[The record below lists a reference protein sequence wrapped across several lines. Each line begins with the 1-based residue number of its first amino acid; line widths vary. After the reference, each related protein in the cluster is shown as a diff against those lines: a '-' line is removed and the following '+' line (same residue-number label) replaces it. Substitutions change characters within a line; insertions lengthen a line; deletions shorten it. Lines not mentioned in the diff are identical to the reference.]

1 MSVSAVS
8 DSPRISRPA
17 GSGEF
22 RRLTAAGV
30 NPQAAEVLACHVYAH
45 TLARAAADTRR
56 YAAAR
61 ARRQHHRANLR
72 PKPCPHCPATVQAG
86 NLARHRRSHPEAA

>member
-1 MSVSAVS
+1 VSVSTPS
-8 DSPRISRPA
+8 DSPAIPRP
-17 GSGEF
+17 SGCGEY
-22 RRLTAAGV
+22 RRLIAAGV
-30 NPQAAEVLACHVYAH
+30 SPQVAEVLACHVYAR

-61 ARRQHHRANLR
+61 ARRQHHRVNLR
-72 PKPCPHCPATVQAG
+72 PKPCPHCAATVQAG